1 MRMAWSLKKLVP
13 VGLVIVL
20 PLAALPLAARWA
32 DVRLHGLPPAEA
44 GEAPPLLD
52 AVEEVVRPVVAERIS
67 PAAFDDPS
75 LFADDH
81 APAVSGLDPHGLPP
95 APLPA
100 FAPLAPSSTAEQP
113 SSPEAAIDDQ
123 TLARLQQIR
132 GRLEE
137 MGADYVIV
145 ETTDGPQP
153 YRFHCRMVV
162 DPNSPFTRP
171 FDATA
176 DDPLAAGE
184 QVLREVEAWR
194 MAAVGRLTRQR

>member
-1 MRMAWSLKKLVP
+1 MRMALSLKTLVP
-13 VGLVIVL
+13 VGLVIVV

-44 GEAPPLLD
+44 GEAPPLLG
-52 AVEEVVRPVVAERIS
+52 AAEEVVRPVVAERVS
-67 PAAFDDPS
+67 PAAFDDPAS
-75 LFADDH
+75 FAKDQ
-81 APAVSGLDPHGLPP
+81 ASAVSGLDPHGLPP

-100 FAPLAPSSTAEQP
+100 FAPHSPESAAEQ
-113 SSPEAAIDDQ
+113 SSGEEVPIDDQ

-145 ETTDGPQP
+145 ETTDGPHA